1 MFGRKGF
8 HSFTSK
14 FLAVVLSLTVIA
26 CKKGGSAPSS
36 DSSSSPPATP
46 TPAPGAVDY
55 SPTIAINSGAAY
67 ATSSSVT
74 LTFTTNTPPD
84 QMYVTQSSDCAS
96 GGTWE
101 AYNTSKAWILAN
113 LEANNT
119 IYFKVKG
126 STNESTCVN
135 ASIIHD
141 DIAPSSPT
149 LSINSGALYTQNTAV
164 TLALSVVGGTQMYIT
179 QTAGCTSGGAWETY
193 TTSKA
198 WTLANSNASNTIY
211 VAYRDA
217 AGNVSTCANA
227 SITHDNLAPTG
238 NSILINSGN
247 AATGSLNVSLDLA
260 STGASEMYVTNTAG
274 CSSGGAWESYAT
286 SKTWTLA
293 APDTTDTVYVAF
305 RDAAG
310 NVSSCVS
317 DSILHDSTL
326 PVLTITS
333 PNSGSYANSTTQNS
347 FAVSG
352 ACGAN
357 GQAVTISG
365 AVTAS
370 VTCSSSAWTAN
381 LDVSSL
387 ADGNFTIN
395 VNHSNSAGNAAPQ
408 VSRTFAK
415 DIVAPTGNSLSINSG
430 AAYTNSTTV
439 TLTPASTD
447 AADMYI
453 TNTSGCGSGGSWE
466 SFASSKTWTLGQ
478 TNATATV
485 YAKYRD
491 AAGNATS
498 CVSATIIH
506 DSVAPTL
513 TMTNPATNSY
523 VNSTNVASVAVS
535 GTCNEAGRTV
545 TLSGAATGSATCSSG
560 TWSTTV
566 NFSSA
571 SEGNLTLTASLS
583 DAAGNTTTINRNI
596 VKDTI
601 APTGSLVLNGG
612 DDYTSSPD
620 LTLTLST
627 NDGTQMYIT
636 EDSTCASGG
645 SYVSFASSA
654 AFSST
659 QSEGINYIFVKFR
672 DAAQN
677 ESTCYQASIIFDDI
691 DPSWTDVPLHAN
703 ANNSTNSSPMVFYQE
718 SAIDSDSGVQTYQY
732 AVGTNIT
739 TNQNDIKDWTTVSGG
754 SFMATGLSLTAGQR
768 YYISM
773 RAYDAAGNFTTIS
786 SGGWIVD
793 VVPPNLTLTAPANNA
808 LVTEYDIKMVGSC
821 ESPYTVNLS
830 YGSDMSGDASSAC
843 TGNTFIAYASFSG
856 TSGSR
861 SVTLQQTDG
870 GGNTTSVNLNL
881 TYRRPIDFA
890 GTVLASVKQSDG
902 SMIYGGAF
910 QSVTTN
916 REIRLVRLN
925 SDGTKDNSFNVSS
938 GFNGQILAMIE
949 LADGSI
955 VVGGDFT
962 SYRARPAYRIAKI
975 DSSGN
980 LDTSFNPATGSN
992 GFNNAVRALVLNGS
1006 TIYAGGDF
1014 TTYRG
1019 TAAKYVA
1026 KIDVSGALDTTFNPT
1041 TGNNGSDN
1049 RVRALAWDGSAL
1061 YIGGDFTHY
1070 RTVAANRLAK
1080 LDSSGNMD
1088 TGFSGTGTN
1097 GLVRA
1102 IVTDNAGSIW
1112 FGGDFTTFQ
1121 GSPANRIGKVSSGG
1135 VLDTTFSPSSGS
1147 NGITSGSTYVY
1158 GLALNGSNL
1167 FAAGTFTKYRG
1178 TNANRIAKI
1187 SATTGVLDTT
1197 YNPTSGNNGANNVV
1211 NSVVSSGS
1219 TVYFGG
1225 TFTTYKAAQAVRIGK
1240 TNLSGAMDTT
1250 FDNASG
1256 PAGFGN
1262 AVNAVLISSSGQLY
1276 VGGVFSSYRGNYIT
1290 QNIAKINS
1298 DDSVDTTFSP
1308 QSGANGMNNTVRALA
1323 YDGTYL
1329 YAGGDFTTCWGTN
1342 CDRIAS
1348 FDSNHVLN
1356 PNFGFATTTFGPNNV
1371 VRALVLYGPGCI
1383 AIGGDFTTWGT
1394 GVPVGR
1400 YVKLNTSNG
1409 DFASDFSVGP
1419 GTGANN
1425 SVRAIAVA
1433 ADGSNVFLGGLFTT
1447 FAGAPANRIAKLAP
1461 YDILDT
1467 TFNPSSG
1474 ANGTNSYVYSLAIDG
1489 TYVYLGGAFTNY
1501 RGGIAN
1507 RIAKVSYNGVLD
1519 TTLSN
1524 PSGSN
1529 GFNSSVNTLSVDS
1542 TNIYAGGAFTTY
1554 RGKPAVNITKLSK
1567 AGVMDT
1573 TFSPASGGNG
1583 TTGTGSQVYTTY
1595 LDGTDLYIGG
1605 SFSYYRGLQA
1615 IGVVK
1620 VNTSTGAQQP

>member
-1 MFGRKGF
+1 MFGRRGF

-36 DSSSSPPATP
+36 DSSSSPPVTATP
-46 TPAPGAVDY
+46 TPGIIDY
-55 SPTIAINSGAAY
+55 SPTIAINSGATY

-74 LTFTTNTPPD
+74 LTFTTSTPPG
-84 QMYVTQSSDCAS
+84 QMYITQSSDCAS

-101 AYNTSKAWILAN
+101 AYNTSKVWVLAN

-126 STNESTCVN
+126 AANESACVN

-141 DIAPSSPT
+141 DIAPTGNSI
-149 LSINSGALYTQNTAV
+149 SINSG
-164 TLALSVVGGTQMYIT
+164 
-179 QTAGCTSGGAWETY
+179 
-193 TTSKA
+193 
-198 WTLANSNASNTIY
+198 NS
-211 VAYRDA
+211 
-217 AGNVSTCANA
+217 
-227 SITHDNLAPTG
+227 
-238 NSILINSGN
+238 
-247 AATGSLNVSLDLA
+247 ATGSLTVSLDLA
-260 STGASEMYVTNTAG
+260 STGASDMYVTNTAG
-274 CSSGGAWESYAT
+274 CASGGSWETYAT

-293 APDTTDTVYVAF
+293 VPDTTDTVYVAF
-305 RDAAG
+305 RDVAG

-370 VTCSSSAWTAN
+370 VTCSSSSWTAN
-381 LDVSSL
+381 LDVSAL

-439 TLTPASTD
+439 TLTPASTG

-466 SFASSKTWTLGQ
+466 TFASSKTWTLGQ
-478 TNATATV
+478 TNTTATV

-513 TMTNPATNSY
+513 TMSSPAANSY

-560 TWSTTV
+560 TWSTTA

-583 DAAGNTTTINRNI
+583 DAAGNTTTVNRNV

-612 DDYTSSPD
+612 DDYTLSPD
-620 LTLTLST
+620 LTLTLTT

-677 ESTCYQASIIFDDI
+677 ESACYQASIIFDDI
-691 DPSWTDVPLHAN
+691 DPTWTDLPLHAN

-754 SFMATGLSLTAGQR
+754 SFVATGLSLTAGQH

-793 VVPPNLTLTAPANNA
+793 VVPPNLTLTSPANNA

-830 YGSDMSGDASSAC
+830 YGSGMSGDASSAC

-870 GGNTTSVNLNL
+870 GGNTTSVNLSL

-980 LDTSFNPATGSN
+980 LDTGFNPATGSN

-1006 TIYAGGDF
+1006 TIYVGGDF

-1019 TAAKYVA
+1019 GAAKYVA
-1026 KIDVSGALDTTFNPT
+1026 KIDTSGALDTAFNPT

-1070 RTVAANRLAK
+1070 RGVAANRFAK

-1088 TGFSGTGTN
+1088 TGFSGTGAN

-1187 SATTGVLDTT
+1187 NATTGVLDTT

-1211 NSVVSSGS
+1211 NAVVSSGS

-1240 TNLSGAMDTT
+1240 TNLSGTMDTT

-1342 CDRIAS
+1342 CDRIAAL
-1348 FDSNHVLN
+1348 DSNHAQN
-1356 PNFGFATTTFGPNNV
+1356 PNFTFPTTSTGPNST
-1371 VRALVLYGPGCI
+1371 VRAIELVDGTNDVY
-1383 AIGGDFTTWGT
+1383 IGGDFTTWLGASCLRLAKFDRT
-1394 GVPVGR
+1394 
-1400 YVKLNTSNG
+1400 NG
-1409 DFASDFSVGP
+1409 NYSLGFSPSLGP
-1419 GTGANN
+1419 NN
-1425 SVRAIAVA
+1425 SVRAIAANGTSAVFIGGVFTSVGGSAAKYVA
-1433 ADGSNVFLGGLFTT
+1433 KINYSDGMV
-1447 FAGAPANRIAKLAP
+1447 
-1461 YDILDT
+1461 DT

-1474 ANGTNSYVYSLAIDG
+1474 ANGTNNYVYALTTDD

-1501 RGGIAN
+1501 RGGVAN

-1567 AGVMDT
+1567 AGIMDT